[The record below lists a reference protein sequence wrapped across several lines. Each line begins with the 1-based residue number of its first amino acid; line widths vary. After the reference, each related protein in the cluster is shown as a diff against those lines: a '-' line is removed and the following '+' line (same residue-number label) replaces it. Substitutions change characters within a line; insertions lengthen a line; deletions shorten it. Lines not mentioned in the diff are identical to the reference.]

1 MKINYRFIISW
12 ILVILWMFNI
22 YYLSNMDSELSN
34 TKSKDTINTV
44 VESSVVVTNK
54 DISKDNL
61 NSIVNALNKPLRKCM
76 HSFVF
81 FILVIL
87 FINAF
92 NNSNIRN
99 YKCYLFSIVLSFI
112 YACFDEFHQ
121 LYVTGRTG
129 QLMDIGIDMIGVLI
143 GVLVIYIYGLLVK
156 DRNIVKEKHSQ
167 C

>member
-1 MKINYRFIISW
+1 MMYNDYSFC
-12 ILVILWMFNI
+12 MN
-22 YYLSNMDSELSN
+22 NELSN
-34 TKSKDTINTV
+34 TKSKDTINTI

-61 NSIVNALNKPLRKCM
+61 NSIVNDLNKFLSKCM

-92 NNSNIRN
+92 NNFNIRS
-99 YKCYLFSIVLSFI
+99 YKCYLFFIVLSFI

-143 GVLVIYIYGLLVK
+143 GVLVFYVYGLLVK
-156 DRNIVKEKHSQ
+156 DRRLSINS
-167 C
+167 

>member
-1 MKINYRFIISW
+1 MMINYRFIISW
-12 ILVILWMFNI
+12 ILIILWMFNI
-22 YYLSNMDSELSN
+22 YYLSSMDSELSN

-44 VESSVVVTNK
+44 VESSVVVIYK

-61 NSIVNALNKPLRKCM
+61 NSIVNVLNKPLRKCM

-99 YKCYLFSIVLSFI
+99 YKCYLFSVFLSFM

-121 LYVTGRTG
+121 LYVVGRTG
-129 QLMDIGIDMIGVLI
+129 QYMDIGIDMIGVLI
-143 GVLVIYIYGLLVK
+143 GVLVFYIYGLLVN
-156 DRNIVKEKHSQ
+156 DRRLSINS
-167 C
+167 

>member
-1 MKINYRFIISW
+1 MYMKVNYRFIISW

-22 YYLSNMDSELSN
+22 YYLSSMDSELSN

-44 VESSVVVTNK
+44 VESTVGVTNK

-61 NSIVNALNKPLRKCM
+61 NSIVNVLNKPLRKCM

-81 FILVIL
+81 FVLVIL
-87 FINAF
+87 LLNAF
-92 NNSNIRN
+92 YSINIIN
-99 YKCYLFSIVLSFI
+99 YKGYLFSILISFI
-112 YACFDEFHQ
+112 YACTDEFHQ
-121 LYVTGRTG
+121 LYVVGRTG

-156 DRNIVKEKHSQ
+156 DRRFSINS
-167 C
+167 

>member
-1 MKINYRFIISW
+1 MMYNDYSFC
-12 ILVILWMFNI
+12 MN
-22 YYLSNMDSELSN
+22 NELSN
-34 TKSKDTINTV
+34 TKSKDTINTI

-61 NSIVNALNKPLRKCM
+61 NSIVNDLNKSLRKCM

-92 NNSNIRN
+92 NNSNIRS

-129 QLMDIGIDMIGVLI
+129 QLMDIGIDMIGVLF
-143 GVLVIYIYGLLVK
+143 GVLVIYNYRLLVE
-156 DRNIVKEKHSQ
+156 EKRLSINS
-167 C
+167 

>member
-1 MKINYRFIISW
+1 MMYNDYSFC
-12 ILVILWMFNI
+12 MN
-22 YYLSNMDSELSN
+22 NELSN
-34 TKSKDTINTV
+34 TKSKDTINTI

-61 NSIVNALNKPLRKCM
+61 NSIVNDLNKSLRKCM

-99 YKCYLFSIVLSFI
+99 YRCYLFSIVLSFI

-129 QLMDIGIDMIGVLI
+129 QLMDIGIDMIGVLF
-143 GVLVIYIYGLLVK
+143 GVLVFYIYGLLVN
-156 DRNIVKEKHSQ
+156 DRRLSINS
-167 C
+167 

>member
-1 MKINYRFIISW
+1 MKFNYRFIISW
-12 ILVILWMFNI
+12 ILVIIWMFNI
-22 YYLSNMDSELSN
+22 YYLSSMDSELSN
-34 TKSKDTINTV
+34 SKSKDTINTV

-61 NSIVNALNKPLRKCM
+61 NSIVNGLNKPLRKCM

-81 FILVIL
+81 FILVFL

-92 NNSNIRN
+92 NNSNFKN
-99 YKCYLFSIVLSFI
+99 YKCYLFSIFFSFI
-112 YACFDEFHQ
+112 YASFDEFHQ

-143 GVLVIYIYGLLVK
+143 GVLVFYIYGLLVK
-156 DRNIVKEKHSQ
+156 ERRLSKNS
-167 C
+167 

>member
-1 MKINYRFIISW
+1 MKFNYRFIFSW
-12 ILVILWMFNI
+12 VLVVLWMFNI
-22 YYLSNMDSELSN
+22 YYLSSMDSELSN

-61 NSIVNALNKPLRKCM
+61 NIIVNVLNKPLRKCM

-81 FILVIL
+81 FVLVIL

-121 LYVTGRTG
+121 LYVIGRTG

-143 GVLVIYIYGLLVK
+143 GVLVIYIYRLFVK
-156 DRNIVKEKHSQ
+156 VRILGKNS
-167 C
+167 

>member
-1 MKINYRFIISW
+1 MMYNDYSFC
-12 ILVILWMFNI
+12 MN
-22 YYLSNMDSELSN
+22 NELSN
-34 TKSKDTINTV
+34 TKSKDTINTI

-61 NSIVNALNKPLRKCM
+61 NSIVNDLNKSLRKCM

-81 FILVIL
+81 FILIIL

-92 NNSNIRN
+92 NNFNIRS

-129 QLMDIGIDMIGVLI
+129 QLMDIGIDMIGVLF
-143 GVLVIYIYGLLVK
+143 GVLVIYNYRLLVE
-156 DRNIVKEKHSQ
+156 EKRLSINS
-167 C
+167 

>member
-1 MKINYRFIISW
+1 MMYNDYSFC
-12 ILVILWMFNI
+12 MN
-22 YYLSNMDSELSN
+22 NELSN
-34 TKSKDTINTV
+34 TKSKDTINTI

-61 NSIVNALNKPLRKCM
+61 NSIVNVLNRPLRKCM
-76 HSFVF
+76 HYFVF

-129 QLMDIGIDMIGVLI
+129 QLMDIGIDMIGVLF
-143 GVLVIYIYGLLVK
+143 GVLVIYNYRLLVE
-156 DRNIVKEKHSQ
+156 EKRLSINS
-167 C
+167 